1 MTFLSEDPTYLAGAL
16 SLAAVAFLVALN
28 VTQRGKYLVY
38 AGVAFGLALSVV
50 AIEWLWV
57 TDNERIE
64 KVVYDLRRA
73 VQNSDSDGVLA
84 HMVPSVQYLQG
95 DTALSEDATRALI
108 CANLSHARF
117 QFVRIS
123 DLQTSAGQQSRRGKA
138 EFRVFSRGGF
148 DRRDGAQPGMTDFGT
163 QVTTWSLGFQE
174 TEPGIWKVNRISPV
188 SIPQGILALPGG
200 LPPTDDSHLGLN
212 DGIGLPRIPGSMSR
226 GCAGRAIVRIDLSV
240 RIATALYR
248 RIELL
253 LRRGALLPLSSSKA
267 GALCIGD
274 RQLSSCPRLDCLQ
287 FTSLYSMMISLC
299 SFSS

>member
-84 HMVPSVQYLQG
+84 HMAPSVQYLQG

-108 CANLSHARF
+108 RANLSHARF

-148 DRRDGAQPGMTDFGT
+148 DRRDGAAPGMTDFGT

-226 GCAGRAIVRIDLSV
+226 GSRRPGNRP
-240 RIATALYR
+240 YR
-248 RIELL
+248 
-253 LRRGALLPLSSSKA
+253 
-267 GALCIGD
+267 
-274 RQLSSCPRLDCLQ
+274 
-287 FTSLYSMMISLC
+287 SLGENRNRTVPTN
-299 SFSS
+299 